1 MVNNTSFLEWAFFAI
16 PLIPIIYF
24 FNKFQ
29 DFNFKIG
36 NEILRALLQLVELG
50 CMLLLLPYSLFILM
64 FPMVWLYE
72 IVGWFAI
79 ILFPLIY
86 VFIIVK
92 VSEFYMKYKKNKSN
106 DI

>member
-1 MVNNTSFLEWAFFAI
+1 MDGIGDTIRISLSDDPTKEV
-16 PLIPIIYF
+16 
-24 FNKFQ
+24 
-29 DFNFKIG
+29 KIG

-64 FPMVWLYE
+64 FPMLWLYE

-86 VFIIVK
+86 VFIIVR